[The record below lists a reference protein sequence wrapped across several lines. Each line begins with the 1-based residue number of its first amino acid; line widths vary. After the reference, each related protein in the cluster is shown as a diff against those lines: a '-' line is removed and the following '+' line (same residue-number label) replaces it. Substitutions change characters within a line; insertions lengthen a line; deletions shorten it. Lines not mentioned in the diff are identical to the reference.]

1 MIKTHLQKQDD
12 VGQKK
17 KKWRGGKKGERN
29 KEKIKVVVTV
39 VEVVMVMTTKIALII
54 SLNSAHETLV
64 IFSYMLKTVIN
75 PLVPESNAT
84 SIGPAARNFSWL
96 F

>member
-1 MIKTHLQKQDD
+1 
-12 VGQKK
+12 
-17 KKWRGGKKGERN
+17 
-29 KEKIKVVVTV
+29 
-39 VEVVMVMTTKIALII
+39 MVMTTKITLII

-84 SIGPAARNFSWL
+84 SIGPAARIFSW
-96 F
+96 